1 MGEIPSVNPVIAS
14 VGTILDADAIEGACV
29 DRRLGIEAETET
41 MQVPFTIVGLIVG
54 RKGENLR
61 HIHDIYNVTLRVR
74 AVGAREA

>member
-1 MGEIPSVNPVIAS
+1 
-14 VGTILDADAIEGACV
+14 
-29 DRRLGIEAETET
+29 

-74 AVGAREA
+74 AAGAREV